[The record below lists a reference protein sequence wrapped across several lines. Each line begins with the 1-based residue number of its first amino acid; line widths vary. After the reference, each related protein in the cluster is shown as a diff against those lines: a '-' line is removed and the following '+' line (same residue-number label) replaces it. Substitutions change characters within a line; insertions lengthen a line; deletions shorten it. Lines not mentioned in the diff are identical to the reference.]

1 MSLLITWSE
10 PELCTYDLNLAKSWF
25 VYFDIKNELTGQ
37 VLRKQFRGDINTFT
51 TRASRLEEGN
61 ALRQYWLDR
70 LKKGN
75 YNPWR
80 TGENAM
86 PAELPET
93 LEEALAKILALK
105 KASLKHKSFR
115 GYRNIHD
122 MFTEWLKQFNYHKLR
137 LYQFTPTMAQSYLDF
152 LLLKKGYSGKTHN
165 TQHGILHALFSSM
178 MVTGRKWI
186 PVNPFAGI
194 EALPEDQGDN
204 IPYMDEERAAIT
216 IYLRQH
222 DLRMYYA
229 INFLF
234 HCFIR
239 KTELTTIRV
248 GDIDWKNKTIKIN
261 SHAAKNRIQD
271 SVTIPE
277 AFMGIVLEMGLD
289 KAPKHYYI
297 FGKRM
302 ETSADRMTRP
312 DDISDR
318 YLVHKKEMGYAAG
331 DGKTF
336 YSWKHTGVI
345 AYYNILKDPYALM
358 RQLRHGDLKT
368 TMIYLRSLGLNPNYQ
383 FLSASVNL

>member
-10 PELCTYDLNLAKSWF
+10 PQLCTCDLDLARPWF

-37 VLRKQFRGDINTFT
+37 TLRKQFRGDINTFT
-51 TRASRLEEGN
+51 TKASRLEEGN
-61 ALRQYWLDR
+61 ALRQYWHDR

-122 MFTEWLKQFNYHKLR
+122 MFTEWLKRFNYHKLR
-137 LYQFTPTMAQSYLDF
+137 LYQFTPMMAQSYLDF
-152 LLLKKGYSGKTHN
+152 LLLDKGYSGKSHN
-165 TQHGILHALFSSM
+165 TQHGILHAFFSAM
-178 MVTGRKWI
+178 MVKGRKW
-186 PVNPFAGI
+186 VETNPFAGI
-194 EALPEDQGDN
+194 VSLPEDQGDN
-204 IPYMDEERAAIT
+204 IPYGKNEREYIT
-216 IYLRQH
+216 AYLRLR

-248 GDIDWKNKTIKIN
+248 GDIDWENKTIKIN
-261 SHAAKNRIQD
+261 SHAAKNRMQD

-277 AFMGIVLEMGLD
+277 AFMGILVEMGLD
-289 KAPKHYYI
+289 KAPKHDYI

-302 ETSADRMTRP
+302 EICADRMTRP

-345 AYYNILKDPYALM
+345 AYWNILKDPYALM